1 MFPHSFFIIKN
12 LEEIKIIKNFKKIKY
27 QGTMFGI
34 SDFESWKRQY
44 GVLFGLQS
52 W

>member
-1 MFPHSFFIIKN
+1 MFLRLFFIIKN

-34 SDFESWKRQY
+34 YDFETWKRQY
-44 GVLFGLQS
+44 EVLFGLQS